1 MKRILIVFTTGFV
14 PYGGL
19 TSVMMNYYRAI
30 DKKCLHFDFACTNT
44 PPQSLLDEISLYGS
58 TYKKLPPRKNIFK
71 YFFCLKKL
79 CKNYDIIHVHGNSST
94 SVLELQ
100 AAKLAGV
107 KKRIVHNHN
116 SVTEHGIINKLLH
129 PFFVKSY
136 TTAVACSKIAGDW
149 LFGENQFLVLRNAI
163 DIDKYIPK
171 LEYRTLYRSQLGI
184 TEDEI
189 VIGHVGKMV
198 VQKNHKFILSVFSEY
213 HKKNRNSKLLLVG
226 GGIEEEKIKKSVKL
240 LNLQDCVV
248 FAGLRTDIPELLST
262 MDIFL
267 FPSLWEGLPL
277 AAIEA
282 QSSGLPVLLSDV
294 ISKEVLISENCFSLS
309 LSKDA
314 ANWAKFIYECVDIT
328 QRDKFVNFNKH
339 SLTEAGYN
347 IKVASKSLLK
357 LYMK

>member
-1 MKRILIVFTTGFV
+1 MKKILIVFTTGFV

-30 DKKCLHFDFACTNT
+30 DKNSLHFDFACTNI

-58 TYKKLPPRKNIFK
+58 YYKKLPQRKNIIK

-79 CKNYDIIHVHGNSST
+79 CVDYEIIHVHGNSST
-94 SVLELQ
+94 SVLELM
-100 AAKLAGV
+100 AAKSAGV

-116 SVTEHGIINKLLH
+116 SVTGHRIINKLLH
-129 PFFVKSY
+129 PLFVKSY
-136 TTAVACSKIAGDW
+136 TTAVACSKLAGDW
-149 LFGENQFLVLRNAI
+149 LFGENKFIVLRNAI

-171 LEYRTLYRSQLGI
+171 LEYRNLYRNQFGI
-184 TEDEI
+184 KEDEI

-198 VQKNHKFILSVFSEY
+198 VQKNHKFILSIFSEY
-213 HKKNRNSKLLLVG
+213 HKQNSNSRLLLVG
-226 GGIEEEKIKKSVKL
+226 GGIELEKIKICAQT
-240 LNLQDCVV
+240 LNLQDYVI
-248 FAGLRTDIPELLST
+248 FTGLRTDIPELLSA

-277 AAIEA
+277 SAIEA

-294 ISKEVLISENCFSLS
+294 ISEEVLISKNCYSLS
-309 LSKDA
+309 LSEDKES
-314 ANWAKFIYECVDIT
+314 WAKFMYESIDIMH
-328 QRDKFVNFNKH
+328 RDKFVQLNKK

-347 IKVASKSLLK
+347 IEKEAYNLLK